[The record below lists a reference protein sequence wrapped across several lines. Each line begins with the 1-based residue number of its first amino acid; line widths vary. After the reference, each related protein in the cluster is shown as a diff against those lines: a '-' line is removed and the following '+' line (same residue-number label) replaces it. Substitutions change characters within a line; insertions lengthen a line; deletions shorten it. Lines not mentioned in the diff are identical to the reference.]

1 MKLSHVTAAGLAVLV
16 LVAGAGPAPDLESI
30 VDRHVAARGGRAAI
44 EAVRAYETEIRIVEP
59 AFEVDGTYVA
69 TRDGQMRVDIVAGG
83 QPAFTEALDGSRA
96 WTWTP
101 DSGVRDASAAGAAA
115 LRRGIELPFKLFGL
129 HEVRERGHRLEL
141 AGRETLGG
149 VDYHVLRLV
158 LDDGFESLYYL
169 NPSTWLIDRDRQRRA
184 LHVDVDPA
192 PVWIETSYEDY
203 RPVEGVLFPHR
214 QVERQLATG
223 EVLATVTVRRI
234 RLNPPLGPERFAP
247 R

>member
-1 MKLSHVTAAGLAVLV
+1 MKLSHVTAAGLAVLA

-101 DSGVRDASAAGAAA
+101 DSGVGGGRRGPAARHRAAVQA
-115 LRRGIELPFKLFGL
+115 LRAARGP
-129 HEVRERGHRLEL
+129 RAR
-141 AGRETLGG
+141 
-149 VDYHVLRLV
+149 
-158 LDDGFESLYYL
+158 
-169 NPSTWLIDRDRQRRA
+169 PSTRARRPGDLGRRRLSRA
-184 LHVDVDPA
+184 
-192 PVWIETSYEDY
+192 
-203 RPVEGVLFPHR
+203 
-214 QVERQLATG
+214 ATG
-223 EVLATVTVRRI
+223 AR
-234 RLNPPLGPERFAP
+234 
-247 R
+247 